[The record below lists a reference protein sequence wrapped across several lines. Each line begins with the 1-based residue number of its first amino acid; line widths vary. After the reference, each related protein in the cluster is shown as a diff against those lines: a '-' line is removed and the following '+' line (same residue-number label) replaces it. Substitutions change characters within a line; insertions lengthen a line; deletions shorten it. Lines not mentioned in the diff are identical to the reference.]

1 MSLSSHLPTT
11 GKTIIEVSEPLI
23 KSVPL
28 PFASVAF
35 SDSYHLALLRN
46 LGVDGGMVAFSH
58 PSESFYL
65 ASVVAFPPVSQP
77 VEQEIARFCK
87 LIDKGLI
94 KTENNVI
101 GLEAVCTHLPGFCRL
116 NNKAG
121 YQFIR
126 VYRINDFLAASGYWL
141 MFFRTRMAAS
151 QAGDVIASSLSSHQ
165 FRETITDQLFMTAHE
180 EALDEV
186 IRGWV
191 TLLDKRDK
199 ETEAHTRRVADLA
212 VRLALVLGMNEEMIK
227 QLRRGALLHDVG
239 KIVIP
244 DEILYKR
251 GPLTDSEWRI
261 MRLHPKIVTDLLK
274 NFHIPA
280 EVLEIPLAHHERWD
294 GSGYPEGLKGEEIPL
309 SARIF
314 SIVDVWDAMSV
325 DRPYRPKFERCQVID
340 NIREQ
345 TGRHFDPR
353 VAEVFL
359 TLMESEQVSQ

>member
-1 MSLSSHLPTT
+1 MSLSSQLPST
-11 GKTIIEVSEPLI
+11 GKTVIEVSEPLI

-46 LGVDGGMVAFSH
+46 LEVDGGMVVFSH
-58 PSESFYL
+58 PAESFYL
-65 ASVVAFPPVSQP
+65 SSVVAFPPVTQLA
-77 VEQEIARFCK
+77 EREIASFCK
-87 LIDKGLI
+87 LVDKGVI
-94 KTENNVI
+94 KTGNNV
-101 GLEAVCTHLPGFCRL
+101 LRLDVVCAHLPGFSRL
-116 NNKAG
+116 FNKAG
-121 YQFIR
+121 YQYLRI
-126 VYRINDFLAASGYWL
+126 YRINDFLAASGYWL

-151 QAGDVIASSLSSHQ
+151 QAGDVISTSLSSHQ
-165 FRETITDQLFMTAHE
+165 FRETFTDQLFVTAHE

-186 IRGWV
+186 ISGWV

-199 ETEAHTRRVADLA
+199 ETEEHTLRVADLA
-212 VRLALVLGMNEEMIK
+212 VRLAAVLGVDDDLIK
-227 QLRRGALLHDVG
+227 QINRGALLHDVG

-261 MRLHPKIVTDLLK
+261 MRLHPKIVKDLLK
-274 NFHIPA
+274 NFHIPLQ
-280 EVLEIPLAHHERWD
+280 VLEIPLAHHERWD
-294 GSGYPEGLKGEEIPL
+294 GRGYPDGLKGEEIPL

-340 NIREQ
+340 YIQEQ
-345 TGRHFDPR
+345 TGKHFDPR

-359 TLMESEQVSQ
+359 SLIESD